1 MGQTSRKRPW
11 LAALLAFVYPGLGHV
26 YIREWLRALLWFGLM
41 IATASFVIPEQAVQ
55 TADLSIAALS
65 RASEQL
71 SLEAAFTV
79 LFITALSMID
89 AYRLAATKNQA
100 VKAVVEGTRCPAC
113 GRDVD
118 PELNF
123 CHWCTTELPPTLSDD
138 VN

>member
-55 TADLSIAALS
+55 TADLSIAALT

-79 LFITALSMID
+79 LFITLLSMID

-100 VKAVVEGTRCPAC
+100 VKAVVEGTRCPSC
-113 GRDVD
+113 GRDID
-118 PELNF
+118 PELDF
-123 CHWCTTELPPTLSDD
+123 CHWCTTELPPTMGDGA
-138 VN
+138 N